1 MLLHKARL
9 LRALASEERSVKE
22 TTMVT
27 IERSEP
33 MNWTQGI
40 RRGVLSM
47 LLVGASAG
55 YTFAEQQSTG
65 AGVGQGEASQQKS
78 QQGIGVEGAGSSNVL
93 LGGPEIIIGKIEQVQ
108 GEEYSI
114 HGDHGQSVKLRL
126 TKDTNMVC
134 AGGEGAKMSTGKQDQ
149 KEGKE
154 IPISP
159 ATEGQMQSHDA
170 SKAQQQMQALND
182 PNQQQSEHQMP
193 APSKDPSQ
201 LKDVVGSTDQA
212 ANKDVARGSGF
223 SVGDSGGCHFKQGDL
238 VRVEASD
245 MGTITTIRAMTDQPG
260 STIAGKGHE
269 Q

>member
-1 MLLHKARL
+1 
-9 LRALASEERSVKE
+9 
-22 TTMVT
+22 
-27 IERSEP
+27 

-40 RRGVLSM
+40 GRGVLSM
-47 LLVGASAG
+47 LLVGACAG
-55 YTFAEQQSTG
+55 STFAEQESAG
-65 AGVGQGEASQQKS
+65 KGVGKGETSQQKS
-78 QQGIGVEGAGSSNVL
+78 QQGIGVEGGGSSSVL

-114 HGDHGQSVKLRL
+114 QGDHGQSVKLRL

-134 AGGEGAKMSTGKQDQ
+134 AGGEGAKMSTGKQDP
-149 KEGKE
+149 KEGHE

-182 PNQQQSEHQMP
+182 PNQQQTEHQMP

-201 LKDVVGSTDQA
+201 LKDVVGSTDEA
-212 ANKDVARGSGF
+212 ANKDIARGSGF
-223 SVGDSGGCHFKQGDL
+223 SVGGSSGCQFKQGDM

-245 MGTITTIRAMTDQPG
+245 MGTITTIKALTDQAG
-260 STIAGKGHE
+260 SAIAGKGHE

>member
-1 MLLHKARL
+1 
-9 LRALASEERSVKE
+9 
-22 TTMVT
+22 
-27 IERSEP
+27 
-33 MNWTQGI
+33 MNWTQGLA
-40 RRGVLSM
+40 RGVLSM
-47 LLVGASAG
+47 LLVGACAGSA
-55 YTFAEQQSTG
+55 FAEQQSVG
-65 AGVGQGEASQQKS
+65 KGVGKGETSQQKS
-78 QQGIGVEGAGSSNVL
+78 QQGIGVEGGGSSNVL

-108 GEEYSI
+108 GEDY
-114 HGDHGQSVKLRL
+114 SVKLRL

-134 AGGEGAKMSTGKQDQ
+134 AGGEGAKMSTGKQDS

-182 PNQQQSEHQMP
+182 PNQQQTEHQMP

-201 LKDVVGSTDQA
+201 LKDVVGSTDEA
-212 ANKDVARGSGF
+212 ANKDIARGSGF
-223 SVGDSGGCHFKQGDL
+223 SVGGSSGCQFKQGDM

-245 MGTITTIRAMTDQPG
+245 MGTITTIKALTDQPG
-260 STIAGKGHE
+260 SAIAGKGHE